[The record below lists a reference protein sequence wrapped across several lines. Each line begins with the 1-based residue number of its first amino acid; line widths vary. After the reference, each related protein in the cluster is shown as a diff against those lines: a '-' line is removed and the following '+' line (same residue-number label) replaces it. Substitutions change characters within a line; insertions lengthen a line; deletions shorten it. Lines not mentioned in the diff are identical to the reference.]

1 MLISDIVKEILE
13 TNNLS
18 QEKLAKIL
26 KVSQKSISNWLRG
39 VDMPKSRSILS
50 FYEKFGITPNEL
62 MGLEEPKSFKRR
74 IIKKSRLMFS
84 TEILKP
90 PFYRV

>member
-26 KVSQKSISNWLRG
+26 KVSQKSIRNWLRG

-62 MGLEEPKSFKRR
+62 MGLEEPKS
-74 IIKKSRLMFS
+74 IEL
-84 TEILKP
+84 LKEEYLKNLGWCFQP
-90 PFYRV
+90 RF

>member
-1 MLISDIVKEILE
+1 MLISDRVKEILE

-62 MGLEEPKSFKRR
+62 MGLEEPKSFE
-74 IIKKSRLMFS
+74 L
-84 TEILKP
+84 LKEE
-90 PFYRV
+90 

>member
-26 KVSQKSISNWLRG
+26 K
-39 VDMPKSRSILS
+39 
-50 FYEKFGITPNEL
+50 
-62 MGLEEPKSFKRR
+62 GLDV
-74 IIKKSRLMFS
+74 LGD
-84 TEILKP
+84 TN
-90 PFYRV
+90 VT